1 MGGESISQLTSR
13 SFFALIVFL
22 GLSLLPCGAMSSGF
36 DLTDWVL
43 EDSREFSLAG
53 DWLYI
58 PERLVEPLNLS
69 LLDEEGRPAKLPS
82 FYGEE
87 KSGNPASHG
96 FGTYVTQV
104 RLPEFARSIPMVLR
118 FTPADTAGRFVVTDL
133 DGSPL
138 SPVVDQGRVGTT

>member
-22 GLSLLPCGAMSSGF
+22 GLSLWPCGAMSSGF
-36 DLTDWVL
+36 DLRDWVL

-87 KSGNPASHG
+87 ESGNPASHG

-138 SPVVDQGRVGTT
+138 SPVVDQGRVGST